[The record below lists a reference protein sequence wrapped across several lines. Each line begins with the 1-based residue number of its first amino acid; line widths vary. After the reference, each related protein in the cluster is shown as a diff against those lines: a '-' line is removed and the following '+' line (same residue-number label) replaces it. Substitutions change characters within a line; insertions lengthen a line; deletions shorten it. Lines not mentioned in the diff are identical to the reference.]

1 MKYDYPNL
9 GDTQFEELVIV
20 LCKQLFGTA
29 TQGFA
34 KGPDGGRDAKFVG
47 TAERFPSIAGPW
59 KGKIIIQ
66 AKHTNGYNKSFSEN
80 DFFSEGNKSCVL
92 QIEIPRI
99 RNLRKQGDIDYYF
112 LVANRR
118 LSGNANTDICR
129 FIAKE
134 ADIPESQIYL
144 AGLEQLEMWLKEFPQ
159 IVRLSNID
167 LVDSPLQVSPEELA
181 EVIEAL
187 VRHKGTVEKPPV
199 KRTSLEEKDKLNQM
213 TEEYSKKLRKLYLS
227 QTKTIDTFL
236 ADPINEELREK
247 YDVAANEIDLKIIS
261 KRKDY
266 QNFDEVME
274 HLADLLFAQDVVLS
288 KNKRLTRATLYY
300 MYWSCDIGRTT
311 EEEDEHVE
319 TI

>member
-9 GDTQFEELVIV
+9 SDTQFEELVV
-20 LCKQLFGTA
+20 LLCQQLFGIA

-47 TAERFPSIAGPW
+47 TAERFPSTSDPW
-59 KGKIIIQ
+59 NGKTIIQ
-66 AKHTNGYNKSFSEN
+66 AKHTNRDNGSFSES
-80 DFFSEGNKSCVL
+80 DFFSEKNKSCVL
-92 QIEIPRI
+92 QKEIPRI
-99 RNLRKQGDIDYYF
+99 KNLREQGDLDYYF

-134 ADIPESQIYL
+134 TDIPESHIYL
-144 AGLEQLEMWLKEFPQ
+144 VGLEQLEMWLKNFPQ
-159 IVRLSNID
+159 VVKLSKID
-167 LVDSPLQVSPEELA
+167 PVDSPLHVSPEELA
-181 EVIEAL
+181 EVIDAL

-199 KRTSLEEKDKLNQM
+199 ERTSLEEKDKLNQM
-213 TEEYSKKLRKLYLS
+213 TAEYSKKLRKSYLS
-227 QTKTIDTFL
+227 QTRTIDAFL

-247 YDVAANEIDLKIIS
+247 YDVAANEINFKIIS

-274 HLADLLFAQDVVLS
+274 YLVDILFAQDIVLS
-288 KNKRLTRATLYY
+288 RNKKLTRATLYY
-300 MYWSCDIGRTT
+300 MYWNCDIGETT
-311 EEEDEHVE
+311 EDEHVE